1 MNEQDSD
8 DLWVNKIR
16 ILQGVSTED
25 AVTRTDVIS
34 SATRKSSSSW
44 KGVAMPY
51 RRSVEAFRE
60 NQHFFAGE
68 EIASARNHAAA
79 NHFVME
85 AEDKCKSIRFDPYM
99 PRGITLAL
107 SLNPHLPFAQG
118 LGPQDALL
126 KWQA

>member
-1 MNEQDSD
+1 
-8 DLWVNKIR
+8 
-16 ILQGVSTED
+16 
-25 AVTRTDVIS
+25 
-34 SATRKSSSSW
+34 
-44 KGVAMPY
+44 MPY
-51 RRSVEAFRE
+51 RCTVEAFQE

-99 PRGITLAL
+99 PRRHNFGAFAKSAP
-107 SLNPHLPFAQG
+107 SLRSETR
-118 LGPQDALL
+118 PQDALL